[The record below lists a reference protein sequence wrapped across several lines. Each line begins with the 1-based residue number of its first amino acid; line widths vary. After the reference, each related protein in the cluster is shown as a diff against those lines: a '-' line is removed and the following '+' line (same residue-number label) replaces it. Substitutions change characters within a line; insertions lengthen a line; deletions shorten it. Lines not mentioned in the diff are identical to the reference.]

1 MQNFPMRNYVHRRR
15 SSCMIKLTISLLVL
29 LFTFSTHSKNYF
41 IYSIDHKIPTG
52 ERGTSQLPQK
62 NFYLNI
68 GTLQGVEEGT
78 VLEVRRKISK
88 NNKFQNNKEFT
99 FHIKV
104 GLLKVIQANEN
115 SSIAIVENSRSK
127 KNEPFTEY
135 QAVMLGDEV
144 TIPID

>member
-1 MQNFPMRNYVHRRR
+1 
-15 SSCMIKLTISLLVL
+15 MIKLTTFLLVL

-41 IYSIDHKIPTG
+41 IYSIDHRLPTG
-52 ERGTSQLPQK
+52 ENGTTQLPEK

-78 VLEVRRKISK
+78 ILEVRRKVAK
-88 NNKFQNNKEFT
+88 NNKFQNNDEYT

-115 SSIAIVENSRSK
+115 SSIAIIENDNNDK
-127 KNEPFTEY
+127 VVPFTEF